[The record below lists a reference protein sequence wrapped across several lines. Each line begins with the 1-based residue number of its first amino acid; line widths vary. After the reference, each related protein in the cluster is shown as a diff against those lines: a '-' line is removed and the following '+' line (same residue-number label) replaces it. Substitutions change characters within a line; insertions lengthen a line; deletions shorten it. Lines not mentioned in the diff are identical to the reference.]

1 MTKRIR
7 AIRTA
12 LVPIGIGTEGE
23 NTLALA
29 HSIAERVLVVGVVTT
44 TDEDE
49 VGEDMV
55 NVRKIRKRLLSL
67 SRDTNIRFKASVI
80 ASSEPWHE
88 LRNVILDEEPDIL
101 ITEWKDGK
109 TSWGEPVSMILINPI
124 CNIAII
130 HGKLPEPPRHVMIT
144 VRGGPYAELA
154 LQVGM
159 GLESQRLDMLH
170 VNING
175 TKTDAPFLGMQD
187 IVKHIPEVNL
197 RKVSGNDV
205 SHVIAKE
212 SQGYNVI
219 VLGATASRATGVSI
233 LGPIAEQLLNDPSMT
248 AIIVKSHRLISEHM
262 LDESA
267 GEEAISVLVNKW
279 FRENTFHA
287 SEFADL
293 ELLMDLKEKQG
304 STISLAFPALNEEKT
319 VGVVIETIR
328 KALMENVPLLDEI
341 VLIDSNSTDHTREI
355 ASDMGIP
362 VYIHQEILSYLGARH
377 GKGEA
382 LWKSLLVT
390 KGDIIAWI
398 DTDIVNIHPRFVY
411 GIIGPLLFN
420 RNIQLVKGFYRRPLK
435 VGGQIQ
441 AGGGGRV
448 TELTARPLL
457 NLFYPELSGI
467 IQPLSGEYAGRREAF
482 ERATFFSGYG
492 VETGLL
498 IDIFEQFGLGAIAQV
513 DLLERIH
520 HNQELEALGK
530 MSFAIIQTVLR
541 KLEPRFERSFI
552 KDINRTMKIP
562 KYNKGRYD
570 LAVEQV
576 AERERPPMVTIPEYN
591 EVHKKVTR
599 LCLVRH
605 GQTDWNLEGR
615 YQGQSD
621 VPLNDNGRAQA
632 RSLIEKLKG
641 KNFSAIYTS
650 DLAHARETAEPI
662 SKALDIPLRI
672 EPRLREINQGE
683 WEGQL
688 VDDLKARYSE
698 LWAQRAVDP
707 ANVRPPGGETV
718 GEVAERVYAAI
729 DDIARQ
735 FPTGN
740 VLVISH
746 GLSIATAICH
756 AQNIPVGQA
765 YTVIPENVKPVWMDW
780 KLE

>member
-1 MTKRIR
+1 MTKKIR
-7 AIRTA
+7 SIKTA
-12 LVPIGIGTEGE
+12 MVPIGVGTEGE
-23 NTLALA
+23 NALALA
-29 HSIAERVLVVGVVTT
+29 HSVAETVIVVGVVTVD
-44 TDEDE
+44 DENE
-49 VGEDMV
+49 VGESMV
-55 NVRKIRKRLLSL
+55 DARKIRKRLLSL
-67 SRDTNIRFKASVI
+67 GRDANTRFKASVI
-80 ASSEPWHE
+80 ASSEPWHD
-88 LRNVILDEEPDIL
+88 LQKVIRDEEPDIL
-101 ITEWKDGK
+101 ITEWENGY
-109 TSWGEPVSMILINPI
+109 TSWGEPISTILMNPV
-124 CNIAII
+124 CDIAII
-130 HGKLPEPPRHVMIT
+130 HGELPEPPRRVMVT

-159 GLESQRLDMLH
+159 GLEAQDLDMLH
-170 VNING
+170 INING
-175 TKTDAPFLGMQD
+175 ANTDAPFVGMQN
-187 IVKHIPEVNL
+187 IVKHLPEVNL
-197 RKVSGNDV
+197 RRVVGDDV
-205 SHVIAKE
+205 SRVIAEEVK
-212 SQGYNVI
+212 GYNVI
-219 VLGATASRATGVSI
+219 VLGATASRAVSAST
-233 LGPIAEQLLNDPSMT
+233 LGPIAEQLLNDPSTT
-248 AIIVKSHRLISEHM
+248 AIIVKSRRQMNEHV
-262 LDESA
+262 LDESV
-267 GEEAISVLVNKW
+267 GEKAISVLVNKW

-287 SEFADL
+287 NEFADL

-304 STISLAFPALNEEKT
+304 STISLALPALNEEET
-319 VGVVIETIR
+319 VGKVVDTIR
-328 KALMENVPLLDEI
+328 SALMQAVPLLDEI
-341 VLIDSNSTDHTREI
+341 VLIDSNSTDRTREI
-355 ASDMGIP
+355 AKEMGLP
-362 VYIHQEILSYLGARH
+362 VHIHQQILPNYGARR

-398 DTDIVNIHPRFVY
+398 DTDIMNIHPRFVY

-420 RNIQLVKGFYRRPLK
+420 RNIQLVKGFYRRPLR
-435 VGGQIQ
+435 VGDQIQ

-467 IQPLSGEYAGRREAF
+467 IQPLSGEYAGRREAL

-492 VETGLL
+492 VETGLI

-552 KDINRTMKIP
+552 KDINKTMKIP
-562 KYNKGRYD
+562 KYNKGHYD

-576 AERERPPMVTIPEYN
+576 AERERPPIITIPEYN

-621 VPLNDNGRAQA
+621 VPLNDNGNEQA
-632 RSLIEKLKG
+632 RSLVEKLRG

-650 DLAHARETAEPI
+650 DLSRARETAEPI
-662 SKALDIPLRI
+662 AKALNIPLRV

-688 VDDLKARYSE
+688 VDDLKTRYTE
-698 LWAQRAVDP
+698 LWEKRAVDP

-718 GEVAERVYAAI
+718 GEVAERVYAALN
-729 DDIARQ
+729 DVARQ

-740 VLVISH
+740 VLIVSH
-746 GLSIATAICH
+746 GLSIATAICRSK
-756 AQNIPVGQA
+756 NIPVGQA
-765 YTVIPENVKPVWMDW
+765 YTVIPDNVRPVWMDW
-780 KLE
+780 KLD